1 MYRAHQQCLYS
12 ALKYSA
18 GIVGLVSHHHLGGC
32 TPQIRA
38 KPLFFGQKL
47 NFPGRSQQPKMK
59 RSIFVSIKRKKT
71 EFILSSEIKCPK
83 SGIIISG
90 WGESGKVIL
99 QISIAVFSGTVDK
112 FFGQRW
118 LSPLEKIGP
127 YACAQLQDKLN
138 IVMQKWDSV

>member
-1 MYRAHQQCLYS
+1 MFRAEAINQ
-12 ALKYSA
+12 KWEN
-18 GIVGLVSHHHLGGC
+18 I
-32 TPQIRA
+32 
-38 KPLFFGQKL
+38 FF
-47 NFPGRSQQPKMK
+47 
-59 RSIFVSIKRKKT
+59 FVFIKRKKT
-71 EFILSSEIKCPK
+71 EFILSNEI
-83 SGIIISG
+83 ITG
-90 WGESGKVIL
+90 WGESHKVIL